1 MPAKVATK
9 KEPKSVKVK
18 AVAVSK
24 VDGSKKKR
32 IFKRK

>member
-9 KEPKSVKVK
+9 KEPKPVKV
-18 AVAVSK
+18 VAVSK